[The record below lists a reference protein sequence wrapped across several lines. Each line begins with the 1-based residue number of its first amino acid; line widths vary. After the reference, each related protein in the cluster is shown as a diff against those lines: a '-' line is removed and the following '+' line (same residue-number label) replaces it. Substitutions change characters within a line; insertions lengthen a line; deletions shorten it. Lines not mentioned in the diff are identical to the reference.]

1 MGVNMV
7 LLQEDTQGGG
17 HVDSGLLSYK
27 AENKKKQGTIKEC

>member
-17 HVDSGLLSYK
+17 HVDWVLSYK